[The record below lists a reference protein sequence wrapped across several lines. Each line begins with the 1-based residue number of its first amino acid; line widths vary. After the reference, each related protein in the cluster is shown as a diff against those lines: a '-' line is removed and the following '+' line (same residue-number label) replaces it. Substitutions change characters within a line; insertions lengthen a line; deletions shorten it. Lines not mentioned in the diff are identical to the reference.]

1 MTNIAENHQ
10 LVLDIV
16 NFFRSFGNILQ
27 SSPLFVQIFDL
38 KNDSQHENTSM
49 MAIESSQLEITEEDP
64 NAFELDLDSLQMI

>member
-16 NFFRSFGNILQ
+16 NFFRSFENILQ
-27 SSPLFVQIFDL
+27 SSPLFVQVFDL
-38 KNDSQHENTSM
+38 KNDSEHKNTSM
-49 MAIESSQLEITEEDP
+49 MATESSQLEITEEDP

>member
-16 NFFRSFGNILQ
+16 NFFRSFENILQ
-27 SSPLFVQIFDL
+27 SSPLFVQVFDL
-38 KNDSQHENTSM
+38 KNDSEHKSTSM
-49 MAIESSQLEITEEDP
+49 MATESSQLEITEEDP